1 MKDVL
6 IDWDR
11 RVFDGQIR
19 HLPNTLELYT
29 QIYNIQ
35 GNSWSLIFKFET
47 PPCKQGYETI
57 GKVDFLVRDS
67 PKNILIDNF
76 EFDFLDGKKIIGKC
90 KIIDW

>member
-6 IDWDR
+6 IYWDR
-11 RVFDGQIR
+11 NVFDGKIR
-19 HLPNTLELYT
+19 RLPSNLILYT
-29 QIYNIQ
+29 QIYNIDK
-35 GNSWSLIFKFET
+35 NSWSLIFKFDT
-47 PPCKQGYETI
+47 PPCIQGYETI
-57 GKVDFLVRDS
+57 GKVDFLVKDA